1 MEEEF
6 LLGLC
11 HALLGSHWSQ
21 MVRRLPGRCENSI
34 KNFWNATLRSK
45 PASKK
50 RGLLW
55 AYMQVGG
62 VVEVRQGRRAQRWL
76 GGGEGTGREGQH
88 SWRCLEAV
96 TGVCPRVSGGMIPG
110 GLQSG
115 RWLLMMQHKHCTAR
129 QPGLLHADVRARA
142 CRWWGVGGVAV

>member
-1 MEEEF
+1 VEEEF

-62 VVEVRQGRRAQRWL
+62 VRGW
-76 GGGEGTGREGQH
+76 GGGAR
-88 SWRCLEAV
+88 
-96 TGVCPRVSGGMIPG
+96 VCSGI
-110 GLQSG
+110 
-115 RWLLMMQHKHCTAR
+115 
-129 QPGLLHADVRARA
+129 A
-142 CRWWGVGGVAV
+142 CRCVMI